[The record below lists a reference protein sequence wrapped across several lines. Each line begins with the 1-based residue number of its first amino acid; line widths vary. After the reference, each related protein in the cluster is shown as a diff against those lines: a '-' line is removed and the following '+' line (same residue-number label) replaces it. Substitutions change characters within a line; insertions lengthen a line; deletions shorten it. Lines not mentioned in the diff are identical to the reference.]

1 MDDKQFATKLT
12 MIIGLLIG
20 FTVVILALANALIS
34 DTDISGDIIVKGNIY
49 DRIKP
54 VANVALAGEVANAAE
69 TASSEGDDSNE
80 PAASG
85 RSGEQLYAQACSAC
99 HASGV
104 LNAPKFGDKASWGP
118 RLAKGADEL
127 YASAINGI
135 GAMPAKGGRVDF
147 SDADI
152 QLVVDYMLGSVQ

>member
-1 MDDKQFATKLT
+1 MEDKQFATQL
-12 MIIGLLIG
+12 MIIIGVLVGLTVLIL
-20 FTVVILALANALIS
+20 ILANVLIS
-34 DTDISGDIIVKGNIY
+34 DTDYSEDVIVRGKIE

-54 VANVALAGEVANAAE
+54 VASVALAGEVANAAD

-85 RSGEQLYAQACSAC
+85 LSGEQLYAQACSAC
-99 HASGV
+99 HATGV

-118 RLAKGADEL
+118 RMAKGADKL
-127 YASAINGI
+127 LASAINGI
-135 GAMPAKGGRVDF
+135 GTMPAKGGRVDF

-152 QLVVDYMLGSVQ
+152 QLAVDYMLGSVQ